1 MLTENPDVAS
11 SAFGP
16 HRVIPDR
23 WKGMSPQQLEEIR
36 RIQDLQRQEKER
48 IKSDEAQRDNEW
60 EAQRLADARA
70 GILMDREQERLRKA
84 LERQQVASNSRLADE
99 QKSQ

>member
-1 MLTENPDVAS
+1 
-11 SAFGP
+11 
-16 HRVIPDR
+16 
-23 WKGMSPQQLEEIR
+23 MSPQQLEEIR

-84 LERQQVASNSRLADE
+84 LEREQVSSNSRLADE